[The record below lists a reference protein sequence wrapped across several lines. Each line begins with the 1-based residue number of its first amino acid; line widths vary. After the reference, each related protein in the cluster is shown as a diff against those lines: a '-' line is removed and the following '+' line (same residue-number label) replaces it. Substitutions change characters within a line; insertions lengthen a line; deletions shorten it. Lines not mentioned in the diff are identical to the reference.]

1 MIVMK
6 VEIRNNS
13 INLDGYVNVVNRE
26 SRILPSIRGK
36 FIEHIVP
43 GAFKKALEQ
52 AEDVK
57 LLFNHSEHR
66 QLGSI
71 KQGNLSLNED
81 VIGLRAKCTVN
92 DAEIIDKAKRNELRG
107 WSFGF
112 RVLKDEWNA
121 GEDGIQR
128 RAIQELQLNE
138 VSILDRTPAYY
149 ATSIEERADAEEFV
163 YESRGFDEITVEV
176 IESEDE
182 KRHNHDEDYQYNL
195 NLLKLMEV

>member
-1 MIVMK
+1 MK

-26 SRILPSIRGK
+26 SRVLPSPRGK

-43 GAFKKALEQ
+43 GAFKKALEE
-52 AEDVK
+52 ADDVK

-71 KQGNLSLNED
+71 KQGNLYLTED

-92 DAEIIDKAKRNELRG
+92 DAEIIEKAKKNELRG
-107 WSFGF
+107 WSFSF
-112 RVLKDEWNA
+112 RVLKDEWTV

-128 RAIQELQLNE
+128 RAVQELQLNE

-149 ATSIEERADAEEFV
+149 ATSIEERADAEELVF
-163 YESRGFDEITVEV
+163 ECRGFDGITIEGIQTEDGKRDTQDELYRYNANLIKLLEV
-176 IESEDE
+176 
-182 KRHNHDEDYQYNL
+182 
-195 NLLKLMEV
+195 

>member
-1 MIVMK
+1 MK

-26 SRILPSIRGK
+26 SRILPSPRGK

-71 KQGNLSLNED
+71 KQGNLSLKED

-92 DAEIIDKAKRNELRG
+92 DDEIIDKAKKNELRG

-112 RVLKDEWNA
+112 RVLKDEWND

-128 RAIQELQLNE
+128 RSIQELQLNE

-163 YESRGFDEITVEV
+163 FESRGFDEITVEV
-176 IESEDE
+176 IELEDE
-182 KRHNHDEDYQYNL
+182 KRDAHDEEYQYNL
-195 NLLKLMEV
+195 NLIKLLEV

>member
-1 MIVMK
+1 MR

-26 SRILPSIRGK
+26 SRILPSPRGK

-43 GAFKKALEQ
+43 GAFKKALEE
-52 AEDVK
+52 ADDVK

-71 KQGNLSLNED
+71 KQGNLSLRED

-92 DAEIIDKAKRNELRG
+92 DVEIIEKAKKNELRG

-112 RVLKDEWNA
+112 RVLKDEWND

-128 RAIQELQLNE
+128 RSIQELQLNE

-149 ATSIEERADAEEFV
+149 ATSIEERANAEEFV
-163 YESRGFDEITVEV
+163 FESRGFDEITVEI
-176 IESEDE
+176 IELEDE
-182 KRHNHDEDYQYNL
+182 KRDAHDEVYQYNL
-195 NLLKLMEV
+195 NLIKLLEV

>member
-1 MIVMK
+1 MK

-26 SRILPSIRGK
+26 SRILPSPRGK

-112 RVLKDEWNA
+112 RVLKDEWND

-128 RAIQELQLNE
+128 RSIQELQLNE

-149 ATSIEERADAEEFV
+149 ATSIEERADAEEIV

-176 IESEDE
+176 IESENE

>member
-1 MIVMK
+1 MK

-26 SRILPSIRGK
+26 SRVLPSVRGK

-52 AEDVK
+52 ATDVK

-81 VIGLRAKCTVN
+81 VIGLRAKCTIN
-92 DAEIIDKAKRNELRG
+92 DTEIIDKAKRNELRG
-107 WSFGF
+107 WSFRF
-112 RVLKDEWNA
+112 KALKDEWSD

-128 RAIQELQLNE
+128 RAIQELQLDE

-149 ATSIEERADAEEFV
+149 ATSIEERSDADEVIF
-163 YESRGFDEITVEV
+163 ESRGFDEITVEV
-176 IESEDE
+176 VEVEVEKRDAQEDE
-182 KRHNHDEDYQYNL
+182 YQYNL
-195 NLLKLMEV
+195 NLIKLMEV

>member
-1 MIVMK
+1 MR

-26 SRILPSIRGK
+26 SRVLPSVRGK

-57 LLFNHSEHR
+57 LLFNHLEHR

-71 KQGNLSLNED
+71 KQGNLTLNED
-81 VIGLRAKCTVN
+81 VIGLRAKCTVD

-112 RVLKDEWNA
+112 RVLKAEWND

-128 RAIQELQLNE
+128 RAIKELQLNE

-149 ATSIEERADAEEFV
+149 ATSIEERADAEELV
-163 YESRGFDEITVEV
+163 YESRGFDEITVEI
-176 IESEDE
+176 IETEEKRDIQEDE
-182 KRHNHDEDYQYNL
+182 YQYNL
-195 NLLKLMEV
+195 NLIKLLEV

>member
-1 MIVMK
+1 MK

-26 SRILPSIRGK
+26 SRILPSPRGK

-112 RVLKDEWNA
+112 RVLKDEWND

-128 RAIQELQLNE
+128 RSIQELQLNE

-163 YESRGFDEITVEV
+163 FESRGFDEITVEV
-176 IESEDE
+176 IELEDE
-182 KRHNHDEDYQYNL
+182 KRDAHDEEYQYNL
-195 NLLKLMEV
+195 NLIKLLEV

>member
-1 MIVMK
+1 MR

-13 INLDGYVNVVNRE
+13 ISLDGYVNVVNRE
-26 SRILPSIRGK
+26 SRILPSPRGK

-71 KQGNLSLNED
+71 KQGNLSLKED

-92 DAEIIDKAKRNELRG
+92 DVEIIDKAKKNELRG

-112 RVLKDEWNA
+112 RVLKDEWND

-128 RAIQELQLNE
+128 RSIQELQLNE

-163 YESRGFDEITVEV
+163 FESRGFDGITVEV
-176 IESEDE
+176 IELEDE
-182 KRHNHDEDYQYNL
+182 KRDAHDEEYQYNL
-195 NLLKLMEV
+195 NLIKLLEV

>member
-1 MIVMK
+1 MK

-26 SRILPSIRGK
+26 SRILPSPRGK

-112 RVLKDEWNA
+112 RVLKDEWND

-128 RAIQELQLNE
+128 RSIQELQLNE

-149 ATSIEERADAEEFV
+149 ATSIEERVDAEEFV
-163 YESRGFDEITVEV
+163 FESRGFDEITVEV
-176 IESEDE
+176 IELEDE
-182 KRHNHDEDYQYNL
+182 KRDAHDEEYQYNL
-195 NLLKLMEV
+195 NLIKLLEV

>member
-1 MIVMK
+1 MR

-26 SRILPSIRGK
+26 SRILPSPRGK

-43 GAFKKALEQ
+43 GAFKKALEE
-52 AEDVK
+52 ADDVK

-71 KQGNLSLNED
+71 KQGNLSLRED

-92 DAEIIDKAKRNELRG
+92 DAEIIEKAKKNELRG

-112 RVLKDEWNA
+112 RVLKDEWND

-128 RAIQELQLNE
+128 RSIQELQLNE

-149 ATSIEERADAEEFV
+149 ATSIEERANAEEFV
-163 YESRGFDEITVEV
+163 FESRGFDEITVEI
-176 IESEDE
+176 IELEDE
-182 KRHNHDEDYQYNL
+182 KRDAHDEVYQYNL
-195 NLLKLMEV
+195 NLIKLLEV

>member
-1 MIVMK
+1 MR

-26 SRILPSIRGK
+26 SRILPSPRGK

-43 GAFKKALEQ
+43 GAFKKALE
-52 AEDVK
+52 ETDDVK

-71 KQGNLSLNED
+71 KQGNLSLRED

-92 DAEIIDKAKRNELRG
+92 DAEIIEKAKKNELRG

-112 RVLKDEWNA
+112 RVLKDEWND

-128 RAIQELQLNE
+128 RSIQELQLNE

-149 ATSIEERADAEEFV
+149 ATSIEERANAEEFV
-163 YESRGFDEITVEV
+163 FESRGFDEITVEI
-176 IESEDE
+176 IELEDE
-182 KRHNHDEDYQYNL
+182 KRDAHDEVYQYNL
-195 NLLKLMEV
+195 NLIKLLEV

>member
-1 MIVMK
+1 MKMK

-26 SRILPSIRGK
+26 SRILPSPRGK

-112 RVLKDEWNA
+112 RVLKDEWND

-128 RAIQELQLNE
+128 RSIQELQLNE

-163 YESRGFDEITVEV
+163 FESRGFDEITVEV
-176 IESEDE
+176 IELGDE
-182 KRHNHDEDYQYNL
+182 RRDAHDEEYQYNL
-195 NLLKLMEV
+195 NLIKLLEV

>member
-1 MIVMK
+1 MKMK

-26 SRILPSIRGK
+26 SRILPSPRGK

-43 GAFKKALEQ
+43 GAFKKALDQ

-112 RVLKDEWNA
+112 RVLKDEWND

-128 RAIQELQLNE
+128 RSIQELQLNE

-163 YESRGFDEITVEV
+163 FESRGFDEITVEV
-176 IESEDE
+176 IELEDE
-182 KRHNHDEDYQYNL
+182 KRDAHDEEYQYNL
-195 NLLKLMEV
+195 NLIKLLEV

>member
-1 MIVMK
+1 MK

-26 SRILPSIRGK
+26 SRILPSPRGK

-112 RVLKDEWNA
+112 RVLKDEWND
-121 GEDGIQR
+121 GEGGIQR
-128 RAIQELQLNE
+128 RSIQELQLNE

-163 YESRGFDEITVEV
+163 FESRGFDEITVEV
-176 IESEDE
+176 IELEDE
-182 KRHNHDEDYQYNL
+182 KRDAHDEEYQYNS
-195 NLLKLMEV
+195 NLIKLLEV

>member
-1 MIVMK
+1 MK

-26 SRILPSIRGK
+26 SRILPSPRGK

-43 GAFKKALEQ
+43 GAFKKALDQ

-112 RVLKDEWNA
+112 RVLKDEWND

-128 RAIQELQLNE
+128 RSIQELQLNE

-163 YESRGFDEITVEV
+163 FESRGFDEITVEV
-176 IESEDE
+176 IELEDE
-182 KRHNHDEDYQYNL
+182 KRDAHDEEYQYNL
-195 NLLKLMEV
+195 NLIKLLEV

>member
-1 MIVMK
+1 MK

-26 SRILPSIRGK
+26 SRVLPSVRGK

-52 AEDVK
+52 ATDVK

-92 DAEIIDKAKRNELRG
+92 DAEIVDKAKKRELRG

-112 RVLKDEWNA
+112 RVLKDDWSD

-138 VSILDRTPAYY
+138 VSILDRTPAYI
-149 ATSIEERADAEEFV
+149 ATSIEERADADEVVF
-163 YESRGFDEITVEV
+163 ESRGFDEITVEV
-176 IESEDE
+176 IEVEEE
-182 KRHNHDEDYQYNL
+182 KRATHEAEYQYNL
-195 NLLKLMEV
+195 NLIKLMEV

>member
-1 MIVMK
+1 MK

-13 INLDGYVNVVNRE
+13 ISLDGYVNVVNRE
-26 SRILPSIRGK
+26 SRILPSPRGK

-71 KQGNLSLNED
+71 KQGNLSLKED

-92 DAEIIDKAKRNELRG
+92 DAEIIDKAKKNELRG

-112 RVLKDEWNA
+112 RVLKDEWND

-128 RAIQELQLNE
+128 RSIQELQLNE

-163 YESRGFDEITVEV
+163 FESRGFDEITVEV
-176 IESEDE
+176 IELEDE
-182 KRHNHDEDYQYNL
+182 KRNAHDEEYQYNL
-195 NLLKLMEV
+195 NLIKLLEV

>member
-1 MIVMK
+1 MK

-13 INLDGYVNVVNRE
+13 ISLDGYVNVVNRE
-26 SRILPSIRGK
+26 SRVLPSPRGK

-71 KQGNLSLNED
+71 KQGNLSLKED

-92 DAEIIDKAKRNELRG
+92 DTEIIDKAKKNELRG

-112 RVLKDEWNA
+112 RVLKDEWND

-128 RAIQELQLNE
+128 RAIKELQLNE

-163 YESRGFDEITVEV
+163 FESRGFDEIAVEV
-176 IESEDE
+176 IELEDE
-182 KRHNHDEDYQYNL
+182 KRNARDEEYQYNS
-195 NLLKLMEV
+195 NLIKLLEV

>member
-1 MIVMK
+1 MKMK

-26 SRILPSIRGK
+26 SRILPSPRGK

-112 RVLKDEWNA
+112 RVLKDEWND

-128 RAIQELQLNE
+128 RSIQELQLNE

-163 YESRGFDEITVEV
+163 FESRGFDEITVEV
-176 IESEDE
+176 IELEDE
-182 KRHNHDEDYQYNL
+182 KRDAHDEEYQYNL
-195 NLLKLMEV
+195 NLIKLLEV

>member
-1 MIVMK
+1 MT

-26 SRILPSIRGK
+26 SRILPSPRGK

-43 GAFKKALEQ
+43 GAFKKALDQ

-112 RVLKDEWNA
+112 RVLKDEWND

-128 RAIQELQLNE
+128 RSIQELQLNE

-163 YESRGFDEITVEV
+163 FESRGFDEITVEV
-176 IESEDE
+176 IELEDE
-182 KRHNHDEDYQYNL
+182 KRDAHDEEYQYNL
-195 NLLKLMEV
+195 NLIKLLEV

>member
-1 MIVMK
+1 MR

-13 INLDGYVNVVNRE
+13 INLYGYVNVVNRE
-26 SRILPSIRGK
+26 SRILPSPRGK

-43 GAFKKALEQ
+43 GAFKKALEE
-52 AEDVK
+52 ADDVK

-71 KQGNLSLNED
+71 KQGNLSLRED

-92 DAEIIDKAKRNELRG
+92 DVEIIEKAKKNELRG

-112 RVLKDEWNA
+112 RVLKDEWND

-128 RAIQELQLNE
+128 RSIQELQLNE

-149 ATSIEERADAEEFV
+149 ATSIEERANAEEFV
-163 YESRGFDEITVEV
+163 FESRGFDEITVEI
-176 IESEDE
+176 IELEDE
-182 KRHNHDEDYQYNL
+182 KRDAHDEVYQYNL
-195 NLLKLMEV
+195 NLIKLLEV

>member
-1 MIVMK
+1 MR

-13 INLDGYVNVVNRE
+13 ISLDGYVNVVNRE
-26 SRILPSIRGK
+26 SRILPSPRGK

-71 KQGNLSLNED
+71 KQGNLSLKED

-92 DAEIIDKAKRNELRG
+92 DAEIIDKAKKNELRG

-112 RVLKDEWNA
+112 RVLKAEWSD

-128 RAIQELQLNE
+128 RSIKELQLNE

-163 YESRGFDEITVEV
+163 FESRGFDGITVEV
-176 IESEDE
+176 IELEDE
-182 KRHNHDEDYQYNL
+182 KRDAHDEEYQYNL
-195 NLLKLMEV
+195 NLIKLLEV

>member
-1 MIVMK
+1 MSMSLIVNHEFCQAQE
-6 VEIRNNS
+6 VNS
-13 INLDGYVNVVNRE
+13 LNI
-26 SRILPSIRGK
+26 S
-36 FIEHIVP
+36 FQEHL
-43 GAFKKALEQ
+43 KNALEQ

-112 RVLKDEWNA
+112 RVLKDEWND

-128 RAIQELQLNE
+128 RSIQELQLNE

-163 YESRGFDEITVEV
+163 FESRGFDEITVEV
-176 IESEDE
+176 IELEDE
-182 KRHNHDEDYQYNL
+182 KRDAHDEEYQYNL
-195 NLLKLMEV
+195 NLIKLLEV

>member
-1 MIVMK
+1 MR

-26 SRILPSIRGK
+26 SRILPSPRGK

-43 GAFKKALEQ
+43 GAFKKALEE
-52 AEDVK
+52 ADDVK
-57 LLFNHSEHR
+57 SLFNHSEHR

-71 KQGNLSLNED
+71 KQGNLSLRED

-92 DAEIIDKAKRNELRG
+92 DVEIIEKAKKNELRG

-112 RVLKDEWNA
+112 RVLKDEWND

-128 RAIQELQLNE
+128 RSIQELQLNE

-149 ATSIEERADAEEFV
+149 ATSIEERANAEEFV
-163 YESRGFDEITVEV
+163 FESRGFDEITVEI
-176 IESEDE
+176 IELEDE
-182 KRHNHDEDYQYNL
+182 KRDAHDEVYQYNL
-195 NLLKLMEV
+195 NLIKLLEV

>member
-1 MIVMK
+1 MKMK

-26 SRILPSIRGK
+26 SRILPSPRGK

-81 VIGLRAKCTVN
+81 VIGLRAKCSVN

-112 RVLKDEWNA
+112 RVLKDEWND

-128 RAIQELQLNE
+128 RSIQELQLNE

-163 YESRGFDEITVEV
+163 FESRGFDEITVEV
-176 IESEDE
+176 IELEDE
-182 KRHNHDEDYQYNL
+182 KRDAHDEEYQYNL
-195 NLLKLMEV
+195 NLIKLLEV

>member
-1 MIVMK
+1 MKMK

-26 SRILPSIRGK
+26 SRILPSPRGK

-57 LLFNHSEHR
+57 LLCNHSEHR

-112 RVLKDEWNA
+112 RVLKDEWND

-128 RAIQELQLNE
+128 RSIQELQLNE

-163 YESRGFDEITVEV
+163 FESRGFDEITVEV
-176 IESEDE
+176 IELEDE
-182 KRHNHDEDYQYNL
+182 KRDAHDEEYQYNL
-195 NLLKLMEV
+195 NLIKLLEV

>member
-1 MIVMK
+1 MK

-26 SRILPSIRGK
+26 SRILPSPRGK

-112 RVLKDEWNA
+112 RVLKDEWND

-128 RAIQELQLNE
+128 RSIQELQLNE

-163 YESRGFDEITVEV
+163 FESRGFDEITVEF
-176 IESEDE
+176 IELEDE
-182 KRHNHDEDYQYNL
+182 KRDAHDEEYQYNL
-195 NLLKLMEV
+195 NLIKLLEV

>member
-1 MIVMK
+1 MKMK

-13 INLDGYVNVVNRE
+13 ISLDGYVNVVNRE
-26 SRILPSIRGK
+26 SRVLPSPRGK

-71 KQGNLSLNED
+71 KQGNLSLKED

-92 DAEIIDKAKRNELRG
+92 DTEIIDKAKKNELRG

-112 RVLKDEWNA
+112 RVLKDEWND

-128 RAIQELQLNE
+128 RAIKELQLNE

-163 YESRGFDEITVEV
+163 FESRGFDEITVEV
-176 IESEDE
+176 IELEDE
-182 KRHNHDEDYQYNL
+182 KRNARDEEYQYNS
-195 NLLKLMEV
+195 NLIKLLEV

>member
-1 MIVMK
+1 MK

-13 INLDGYVNVVNRE
+13 ISLDGYVNVVNRE
-26 SRILPSIRGK
+26 SRILPSSRGK

-71 KQGNLSLNED
+71 KQGNLSLKED

-92 DAEIIDKAKRNELRG
+92 DAEIIDKAKKNELRG

-112 RVLKDEWNA
+112 RVLKDEWND

-128 RAIQELQLNE
+128 RSIQELQLNE

-163 YESRGFDEITVEV
+163 FESRVFDEITVEV
-176 IESEDE
+176 IELEDE
-182 KRHNHDEDYQYNL
+182 KRDAHDEEYQYNL
-195 NLLKLMEV
+195 NLIKLLEV

>member
-1 MIVMK
+1 MK

-13 INLDGYVNVVNRE
+13 ISLDGYVNVVNRE
-26 SRILPSIRGK
+26 SRILPSPRGK

-71 KQGNLSLNED
+71 KQGNLSLKED

-92 DAEIIDKAKRNELRG
+92 DAEIIDKAKKNELRG

-112 RVLKDEWNA
+112 RVLKDEWND

-128 RAIQELQLNE
+128 RSIQELQLNE

-163 YESRGFDEITVEV
+163 FESRGFDGITVEV
-176 IESEDE
+176 IELEDE
-182 KRHNHDEDYQYNL
+182 KRDTHDEEYQYNL
-195 NLLKLMEV
+195 NLIKLLEV

>member
-1 MIVMK
+1 MK

-13 INLDGYVNVVNRE
+13 ISLDGYVNVVNRE
-26 SRILPSIRGK
+26 SRVLPSPRGK

-71 KQGNLSLNED
+71 KQGNLSLKED

-92 DAEIIDKAKRNELRG
+92 DTEIIDKAKKNELRG

-112 RVLKDEWNA
+112 RVLKDEWND

-128 RAIQELQLNE
+128 RAIKELQLNE

-163 YESRGFDEITVEV
+163 FESRGFDEITVEV
-176 IESEDE
+176 IELEDE
-182 KRHNHDEDYQYNL
+182 KRNARDEEYQYNS
-195 NLLKLMEV
+195 NLIKLLEV

>member
-1 MIVMK
+1 MK

-26 SRILPSIRGK
+26 SRILPSPRGK

-81 VIGLRAKCTVN
+81 VIGLRAKCSVN

-112 RVLKDEWNA
+112 RVLKDEWND

-128 RAIQELQLNE
+128 RSIQELQLNE

-163 YESRGFDEITVEV
+163 FESRGFDEITVEV
-176 IESEDE
+176 IELEDE
-182 KRHNHDEDYQYNL
+182 KRDAHDEEYQYNL
-195 NLLKLMEV
+195 NLIKLLEV

>member
-1 MIVMK
+1 MK

-26 SRILPSIRGK
+26 SRILPSPRGK

-112 RVLKDEWNA
+112 RVLKDEWND

-128 RAIQELQLNE
+128 RSIQELQLNE

-163 YESRGFDEITVEV
+163 FESRGFDEITVEI
-176 IESEDE
+176 IELEDE
-182 KRHNHDEDYQYNL
+182 KRDAHDEEYQYNL
-195 NLLKLMEV
+195 NLIKLLEV